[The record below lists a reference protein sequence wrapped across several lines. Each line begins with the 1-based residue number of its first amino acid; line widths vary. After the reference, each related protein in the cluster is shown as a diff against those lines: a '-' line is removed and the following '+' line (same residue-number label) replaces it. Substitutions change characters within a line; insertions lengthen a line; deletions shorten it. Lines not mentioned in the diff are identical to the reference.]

1 MRRTNPICVPSVS
14 SGTLMSI
21 FKPRIS
27 RLDLMIS
34 GLVALLGS
42 GVIESAVQAGLSA
55 SSVVNDGYIQGQ
67 SELSLDL
74 RRSGR

>member
-1 MRRTNPICVPSVS
+1 
-14 SGTLMSI
+14 
-21 FKPRIS
+21 
-27 RLDLMIS
+27 
-34 GLVALLGS
+34 
-42 GVIESAVQAGLSA
+42 VIESAVQAGLSA